1 MRFTT
6 REDSMQWHS
15 KAAIGLV
22 AAIAGLSTTP
32 SQAQVRR
39 FITPPDQVV
48 AIRAGRMFDSRTGN
62 MLANQVVLIRG
73 DRIVDVGPAVQVP
86 AGATVIDLSGA
97 TVMPGMIDAHVHVN
111 TGGASLAM
119 RAITALANAQTDLAA
134 GFTTVLDMDSR
145 GSFYTVELRDAIN
158 SGLVQGPRMQVVGQ
172 SLNPRATNYYN
183 DTQSVRYYE
192 GYTETK
198 NINGPL
204 LARAAVR
211 EAKLHGVDYIKIY
224 TTQDF
229 AGTTHMWK
237 PDGTLVNSPS
247 LSYEEVAAI
256 VDEAHRLGVKVACH
270 AYGGEGMDSCIKAG
284 VDAPNHLLMLDD
296 AGVKIML
303 EKKLSYVPTVD
314 DLVALEP
321 ADLRDTGGRN
331 SRLRLLEQAFRKA
344 VAAGIPIVF
353 GSGATSVA
361 IPHGKQAD
369 QFVYYAKWGL
379 TPAQALQ
386 TAYLPA
392 ARMLNYDWENHIG
405 SIEKGKF
412 ADIIAVS
419 GNPLADITEMERV
432 KFVMKGG
439 AVVRNNLSAPAL

>member
-1 MRFTT
+1 
-6 REDSMQWHS
+6 MQWHG

-22 AAIAGLSTTP
+22 AAIAGLATTP
-32 SQAQVRR
+32 TQAQVRK
-39 FITPPDQVV
+39 FLTPPDQVV
-48 AIRAGRMFDSRTGN
+48 AIRAGRMFDSRSGT
-62 MLANQVVLIRG
+62 MLTNQVVLIRG
-73 DRIVDVGPAVQVP
+73 DRITDVGPAVQIP
-86 AGATVIDLSGA
+86 AGATVVDLSGA

-183 DTQSVRYYE
+183 DAQSVRYYE

-237 PDGTLVNSPS
+237 PDATLVNSPS
-247 LSYEEVAAI
+247 LTFEEVEAI

-296 AGVKIML
+296 AGVKILL
-303 EKKLSYVPTVD
+303 EKKLPYVPTVD

-321 ADLRDTGGRN
+321 ADLKDTGGRN

-439 AVVRNNLSAPAL
+439 TVVRNNLTAPAL

>member
-1 MRFTT
+1 
-6 REDSMQWHS
+6 MQWHG

-22 AAIAGLSTTP
+22 AAIAGLATTP
-32 SQAQVRR
+32 TQAQVRR
-39 FITPPDQVV
+39 FLTPPDQVV
-48 AIRAGRMFDSRTGN
+48 AVRAGRMFDSRSGN
-62 MLANQVVLIRG
+62 MLTNQVVLIRG
-73 DRIVDVGPAVQVP
+73 DRITDVGPAVQIP

-183 DTQSVRYYE
+183 DSQSVRFYE

-247 LSYEEVAAI
+247 LTFEEVEAI

-296 AGVKIML
+296 AGVKIL
-303 EKKLSYVPTVD
+303 IEKKLPFVPTVD

-321 ADLRDTGGRN
+321 ADLKDTGGRN

-439 AVVRNNLSAPAL
+439 TVVRNNLTAPAL